1 MMKFYVKPEIEA
13 LALETVD
20 VIETSAKVAAEALKN
35 NSDGKVKANVQ
46 VINEQIAE
54 MSNDWQW

>member
-1 MMKFYVKPEIEA
+1 MKFYVKPEIEA

-20 VIETSAKVAAEALKN
+20 VIETSGARDAAANLVGDN
-35 NSDGKVKANVQ
+35 TGKVNVEVK
-46 VINEQIAE
+46 VIKDQIAE

>member
-1 MMKFYVKPEIEA
+1 MKFYSKPEIEA

-20 VIETSAKVAAEALKN
+20 VIETSADPATKDALLTAGVEEEN
-35 NSDGKVKANVQ
+35 IQ
-46 VINEQIAE
+46 VINEQIAS